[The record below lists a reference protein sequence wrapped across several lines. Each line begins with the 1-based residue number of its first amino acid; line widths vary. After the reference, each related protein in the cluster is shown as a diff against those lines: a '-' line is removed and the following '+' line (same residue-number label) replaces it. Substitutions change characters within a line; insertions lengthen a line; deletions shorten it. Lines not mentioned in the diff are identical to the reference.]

1 MVRTRDE
8 LQLIAQ
14 CNLHRSMLSQVPVS
28 ISSEYPS
35 IVQPVEA
42 PAASPRKCKR
52 RLSQRQAAE
61 EQQEPSTSGDGED
74 AEIALNTKG
83 TADAAAKA
91 AGKHAVPEVPM
102 HKRERSGSVFRVMV
116 LCLFPI
122 SIPLILGILIYMA
135 QRGKAQNA
143 KYAKMTFDHSWV
155 AAAWEKR
162 RAANGSGAQSE
173 SDTKSE
179 ATSEGSGGSAVA
191 GSTPA
196 TPRGRAP
203 HASKANCTLLKPK
216 SGTDV
221 KHGNP
226 GGVHRVAIRQSLEEA
241 TKSEMEDAGDVDVQI
256 DDGEQV
262 GAGQVARVANMRCQL
277 TPGSLP
283 AAAPCSVRHGA
294 NAERAAGGAAVD
306 GGCGPSMW
314 GSLWLSASRC

>member
-1 MVRTRDE
+1 
-8 LQLIAQ
+8 
-14 CNLHRSMLSQVPVS
+14 
-28 ISSEYPS
+28 
-35 IVQPVEA
+35 
-42 PAASPRKCKR
+42 
-52 RLSQRQAAE
+52 
-61 EQQEPSTSGDGED
+61 
-74 AEIALNTKG
+74 
-83 TADAAAKA
+83 
-91 AGKHAVPEVPM
+91 M
-102 HKRERSGSVFRVMV
+102 HKRARSGKLFGIMV

-241 TKSEMEDAGDVDVQI
+241 RKPDLEDGGDVDVRI

-262 GAGQVARVANMRCQL
+262 GCVAGRPMMPAHPWYSACRSSMFGQAWCKRRASSARCNCGWWVWPLHVGQPICL
-277 TPGSLP
+277 GYLP
-283 AAAPCSVRHGA
+283 
-294 NAERAAGGAAVD
+294 GAANRCLVVLQIDQLNALQWEKIHVD
-306 GGCGPSMW
+306 APHYHAHAAIICRIPSRFKNADC
-314 GSLWLSASRC
+314 LHYLIDKQLLFPNRASETI